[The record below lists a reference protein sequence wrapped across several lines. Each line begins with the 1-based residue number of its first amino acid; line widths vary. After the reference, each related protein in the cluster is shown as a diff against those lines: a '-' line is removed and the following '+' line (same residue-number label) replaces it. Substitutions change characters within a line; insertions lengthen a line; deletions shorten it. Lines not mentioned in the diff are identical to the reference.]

1 MSKDTRIKKI
11 SRITVA
17 LLAWTAW
24 MTIFAV
30 PVRAVPWRGA
40 GPRWHGE
47 IGRFHEHDFVVWRGG
62 RWIHGWHT
70 GRFGWWWVIPGGWYF
85 YPAPVYP
92 YPDPYVPPV
101 IAVQPAP
108 PVAQAQ
114 PQTQAWY
121 YCDRPSGYYPYVT
134 ECPSGWRTMPPT
146 PPPAAAPRCTSAS
159 DAVSGVKYERET
171 ALHYFISDPHRVRHD
186 PDRTD
191 PSGDARPGKTLRSF
205 CQR

>member
-1 MSKDTRIKKI
+1 MSKDARIKRM

-30 PVRAVPWRGA
+30 PVRAAPWRG
-40 GPRWHGE
+40 GDPRWHGD

-62 RWIHGWHT
+62 HWIHGWHT

-101 IAVQPAP
+101 IAVQPGP

-134 ECPSGWRTMPPT
+134 ECPSGWRTVPAT
-146 PPPAAAPRCTSAS
+146 PPPTAAPGA
-159 DAVSGVKYERET
+159 
-171 ALHYFISDPHRVRHD
+171 PPPPVR
-186 PDRTD
+186 
-191 PSGDARPGKTLRSF
+191 
-205 CQR
+205 